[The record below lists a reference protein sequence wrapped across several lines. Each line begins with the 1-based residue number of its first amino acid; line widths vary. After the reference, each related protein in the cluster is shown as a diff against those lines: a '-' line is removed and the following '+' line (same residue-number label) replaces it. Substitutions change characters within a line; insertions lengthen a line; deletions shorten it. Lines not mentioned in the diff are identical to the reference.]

1 MPENNPS
8 GQATV
13 VLTDEAA
20 EKYCVNRA
28 AIEEAMM
35 EKYLSKNGYTDNG
48 GDVGT
53 NLE

>member
-1 MPENNPS
+1 MVIRKDRK
-8 GQATV
+8 AKY
-13 VLTDEAA
+13 LTDH
-20 EKYCVNRA
+20 EK
-28 AIEEAMM
+28 IENDEM